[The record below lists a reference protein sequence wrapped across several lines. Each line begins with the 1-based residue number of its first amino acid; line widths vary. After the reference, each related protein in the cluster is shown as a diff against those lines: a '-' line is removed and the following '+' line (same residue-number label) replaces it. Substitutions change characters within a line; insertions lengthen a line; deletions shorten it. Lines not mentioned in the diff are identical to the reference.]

1 MRISEASIVALL
13 IGAGLIGAG
22 LAPAFA
28 FDGTHGV
35 RGGGP
40 GPMLMLDGPPRG
52 TMMPPPPP
60 TMDGDEGPPPI
71 PRGAMPVAPPPGVV
85 LDRSRPV
92 PPVASRQEMA
102 GSVGCGTGSVR
113 ADEKPK
119 TLSSL
124 QYAAEQGHP
133 AAQWQ
138 LGNMFARGEGVP
150 RDDVKAFEYFSR
162 IADDHADEPP
172 TSPQARIAASAFVA
186 LGCYY
191 LDGIPNSHVRPDPEE
206 ARNRFFY
213 AASYF
218 GDAEAQ
224 YHLARMMLD
233 GLGGARAPQQAIK
246 WLGLSAAKGNSSAQA
261 VLGRILFEGSLV
273 RRQGARGLMWLSLAR
288 DGASPEETWIVD
300 LWDSALK
307 QANDDERAMAAK
319 YIEEWM
325 RARRRGG

>member
-1 MRISEASIVALL
+1 MRISEAGIVALVIGAGV
-13 IGAGLIGAG
+13 IGAGLG
-22 LAPAFA
+22 LAPALA
-28 FDGTHGV
+28 FDGTQGQAPAPMLTLDTPRGPMAPPAPLLSQDPGTRV
-35 RGGGP
+35 VMPPPGGG
-40 GPMLMLDGPPRG
+40 LE
-52 TMMPPPPP
+52 PPPPP
-60 TMDGDEGPPPI
+60 MAAPSQ
-71 PRGAMPVAPPPGVV
+71 AMTDNA
-85 LDRSRPV
+85 R
-92 PPVASRQEMA
+92 
-102 GSVGCGTGSVR
+102 CGTSGVR
-113 ADEKPK
+113 AGDKPK
-119 TLSSL
+119 ALSAL

-138 LGNMFARGEGVP
+138 LGNMFAHGDGVP
-150 RDDVKAFEYFSR
+150 RDDLKAFEYFSR

-172 TSPQARIAASAFVA
+172 TGPQARIAASAFVA

-191 LDGIPNSHVRPDPEE
+191 LDGIPNTHVRPDPEE

-246 WLGLSAAKGNSSAQA
+246 WLGLSATKGNSPAQA

-288 DGASPEETWIVD
+288 DGAGPDEVWIVD
-300 LWDSALK
+300 LWDSAFK
-307 QANDDERAMAAK
+307 QASDDERAMAVK

-325 RARRRGG
+325 RGRRKGG